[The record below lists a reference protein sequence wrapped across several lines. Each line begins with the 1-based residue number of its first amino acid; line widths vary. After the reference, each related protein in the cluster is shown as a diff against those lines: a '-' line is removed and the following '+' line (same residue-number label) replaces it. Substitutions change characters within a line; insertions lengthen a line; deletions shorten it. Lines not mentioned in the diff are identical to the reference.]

1 MMIGVGRGIGV
12 LDRGGDRRAVLGVN
26 VDRDL
31 LHSCAKV
38 RPWIEMWWVSQSKN
52 GCIRREE
59 SWFLK
64 GKEWFWGFLV
74 TFTFFELLHDVFSI
88 TG

>member
-1 MMIGVGRGIGV
+1 VKIVEWE
-12 LDRGGDRRAVLGVN
+12 RAVLGVN
-26 VDRDL
+26 VGHPIVINRDL

-38 RPWIEMWWVSQSKN
+38 RQWMEMWWVSQSKN
-52 GCIRREE
+52 GCIRRGGE

-74 TFTFFELLHDVFSI
+74 TFTVF
-88 TG
+88 TLTAYML